1 MSNRCKFCNDLYV
14 FYFVLAS
21 RCNDQYVCEVPVLN
35 RLFGDPCPAMYK
47 YLEVY
52 YACANSK
59 YLYAYI
65 M

>member
-1 MSNRCKFCNDLYV
+1 MELRFLISTCYV
-14 FYFVLAS
+14 F
-21 RCNDQYVCEVPVLN
+21 RCNGKYECEVPVLN

-59 YLYAYI
+59 YPRQSVPISYQLN
-65 M
+65 